1 MLLGQLLRSVPAKWS
16 RPCGLVNQGPKRH
29 TSPGAKARSHRG
41 MCSSSAHLNAVGE
54 RIRALKAERQ
64 KAEAAIAAL
73 EEDRRQRGAV
83 DLEEACAI
91 LDSLP
96 NLGKALAAADP
107 QLRRRVYG
115 AFRLAVEIDL
125 FSHNAAL

>member
-1 MLLGQLLRSVPAKWS
+1 
-16 RPCGLVNQGPKRH
+16 
-29 TSPGAKARSHRG
+29 
-41 MCSSSAHLNAVGE
+41 MCSSSAHLNTVGE
-54 RIRALKAERQ
+54 RILALRLERQ
-64 KAEAAIAAL
+64 EAEAAIDTL

-107 QLRRRVYG
+107 QLRRRVYE

>member
-1 MLLGQLLRSVPAKWS
+1 
-16 RPCGLVNQGPKRH
+16 
-29 TSPGAKARSHRG
+29 
-41 MCSSSAHLNAVGE
+41 MCSSSAHLNTVGE
-54 RIRALKAERQ
+54 RIRALKAERPD
-64 KAEAAIAAL
+64 AEAAIAAL

-83 DLEEACAI
+83 DLEEAGAI

-107 QLRRRVYG
+107 QLRRRVYE

>member
-1 MLLGQLLRSVPAKWS
+1 
-16 RPCGLVNQGPKRH
+16 
-29 TSPGAKARSHRG
+29 
-41 MCSSSAHLNAVGE
+41 MCSSSAHLNTVGE
-54 RIRALKAERQ
+54 RIRALKAGRQ
-64 KAEAAIAAL
+64 EAEAAIAAL

>member
-16 RPCGLVNQGPKRH
+16 RPCDLVNQGPKRH
-29 TSPGAKARSHRG
+29 TSPGAKARSHPG
-41 MCSSSAHLNAVGE
+41 MCSSSAYLNTVGE

-64 KAEAAIAAL
+64 EAEAAIAA
-73 EEDRRQRGAV
+73 
-83 DLEEACAI
+83 LEEACAI

-107 QLRRRVYG
+107 QLRRRIYE

-125 FSHNAAL
+125 FSHSAAL

>member
-1 MLLGQLLRSVPAKWS
+1 
-16 RPCGLVNQGPKRH
+16 
-29 TSPGAKARSHRG
+29 
-41 MCSSSAHLNAVGE
+41 MCSSSAHLNTVGE
-54 RIRALKAERQ
+54 RIRALKAERPE
-64 KAEAAIAAL
+64 AEVAIAAL

-96 NLGKALAAADP
+96 NLGKALAAANP
-107 QLRRRVYG
+107 QLRRRVYE

>member
-29 TSPGAKARSHRG
+29 TSPGAKARSHPG
-41 MCSSSAHLNAVGE
+41 MCSSSAHLNTVGE
-54 RIRALKAERQ
+54 RILALKAERQ
-64 KAEAAIAAL
+64 EAEAAIAAL

-107 QLRRRVYG
+107 QLRRRVYE

>member
-1 MLLGQLLRSVPAKWS
+1 
-16 RPCGLVNQGPKRH
+16 
-29 TSPGAKARSHRG
+29 
-41 MCSSSAHLNAVGE
+41 MCSSSAHLNTVGE
-54 RIRALKAERQ
+54 RIWALKAERQ
-64 KAEAAIAAL
+64 EAEAAIAAL

-96 NLGKALAAADP
+96 NLGKALAADS
-107 QLRRRVYG
+107 QLRRRVYE

>member
-1 MLLGQLLRSVPAKWS
+1 
-16 RPCGLVNQGPKRH
+16 
-29 TSPGAKARSHRG
+29 
-41 MCSSSAHLNAVGE
+41 MCSSSAHLNTVGE
-54 RIRALKAERQ
+54 RILALRLERQ
-64 KAEAAIAAL
+64 DAEAAIAAF

-96 NLGKALAAADP
+96 NLGKALAADP
-107 QLRRRVYG
+107 QLRRRVYE